1 MYLTTICVRNGPPGY
16 CDTDYEYLYTE
27 DAPTEKFI
35 EQFIRDACSH
45 YTHVRKITARTVK
58 LSTPDA

>member
-27 DAPTEKFI
+27 DVPTEEFI
-35 EQFIRDACSH
+35 QEFIRATCSH
-45 YTHVRKITARTVK
+45 YTHVRKITRRTVK
-58 LSTPDA
+58 LSSH